1 VPDKQ
6 DTPAVPP
13 TTPHLHSTVGEA
25 LSCHARLVEQAA
37 ALIRS
42 TPAEALDPEVLWS
55 VLAGIG
61 VLDNGTWVR
70 FDRDDADCIA
80 DAYAAEY
87 ARLSPESDR

>member
-1 VPDKQ
+1 
-6 DTPAVPP
+6 
-13 TTPHLHSTVGEA
+13 
-25 LSCHARLVEQAA
+25 
-37 ALIRS
+37 
-42 TPAEALDPEVLWS
+42 